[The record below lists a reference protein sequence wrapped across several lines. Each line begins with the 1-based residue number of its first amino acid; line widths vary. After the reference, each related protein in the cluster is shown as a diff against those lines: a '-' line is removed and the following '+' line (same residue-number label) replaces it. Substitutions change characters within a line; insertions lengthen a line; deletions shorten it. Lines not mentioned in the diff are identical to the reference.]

1 MDVQLDSWFQAGV
14 TYIPRLI
21 GALVIF
27 LGLWMLGSIIRKFV
41 FRLAQLAGPGKK
53 DVLNI
58 LAQSVKVLFWV
69 IAPISALGTLGI
81 DMSAIIAGLGLTGFA
96 LGFALKDV
104 LSNIISGMLVLVYR
118 PFSRGDKIVV
128 SGFEGVVVS
137 IDLRYTT
144 LESESG
150 KILIPNASL
159 FSNSVVVRE
168 DQIPPTS

>member
-1 MDVQLDSWFQAGV
+1 MEMQLDSWFQSGV
-14 TYIPRLI
+14 TYLPRLI

-27 LGLWMLGSIIRKFV
+27 VGLWTVGTIIRKLV
-41 FRLAQLAGPGKK
+41 FRLAQVAGPGKR

-58 LAQSVKVLFWV
+58 LAQSVKVIFWV
-69 IAPISALGTLGI
+69 IATISALGTLGI

-104 LSNIISGMLVLVYR
+104 LSNVISGMLVLIYR
-118 PFSRGDKIVV
+118 PFSRGDQIAV
-128 SGFEGVVVS
+128 SGFEGVVAS

-144 LESESG
+144 LESENS

-168 DQIPPTS
+168 NQNKRGP